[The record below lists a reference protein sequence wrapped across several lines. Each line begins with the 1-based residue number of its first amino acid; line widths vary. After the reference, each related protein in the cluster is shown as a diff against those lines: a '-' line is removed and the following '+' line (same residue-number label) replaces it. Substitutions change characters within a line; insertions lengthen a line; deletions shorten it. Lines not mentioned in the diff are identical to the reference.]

1 MKRRMKKTT
10 KQYITVA
17 AICLTTIGGIAIVLC
32 LSLYLHLN
40 KEFSMKYKL
49 VLDELAANQKE
60 VYIATCDIS
69 MGEYITKD
77 NIEYKKVFST
87 QPEATYFTKDDI
99 GKMVI
104 VDIKEGTHLLST
116 MVTENIVDTDL
127 RETSYNVITVNTNIT
142 HNDMV
147 DIRILY
153 PNGENYIVLSKKYI
167 KFFDESKEE
176 NYFWLLEEEILRMS
190 SAIVD
195 AYLYQG
201 AVLYTTKYIEPNVQ
215 SESIITYTPSL
226 VAIELIRNSPNIIKI
241 ASEYLNQEVR
251 KNLEN
256 RLAKSSD
263 LDVSNIKWDV
273 KDNSYVEENKN
284 NTVSK
289 TDSNQVVDKNGFVYY
304 TSEFNAEEKEVEF
317 GE

>member
-1 MKRRMKKTT
+1 M
-10 KQYITVA
+10 VA
-17 AICLTTIGGIAIVLC
+17 AICLTIIGGIAIAFC
-32 LSLYLHLN
+32 MSLYIHLK
-40 KEFSMKYKL
+40 KEFGIKYNL
-49 VLDELAANQKE
+49 VLEELASNQKE

-87 QPEATYFTKDDI
+87 QPEVTYFTKEDI

-104 VDIKEGTHLLST
+104 VEIKEGTHILST
-116 MVTENIVDTDL
+116 MVTENILDTDL

-153 PNGENYIVLSKKYI
+153 PNGENYIILSKKQI
-167 KFFDESKEE
+167 KFFDESKEIF
-176 NYFWLLEEEILRMS
+176 YFWLLEEEILRMS
-190 SAIVD
+190 SAIID
-195 AYLYQG
+195 AFLYKG

-226 VAIELIRNSPNIIKI
+226 VSIELIRDSPNIVTI
-241 ASEYLNQEVR
+241 ASNYLSQEVR

-256 RLAKSSD
+256 RLAKSSNV
-263 LDVSNIKWDV
+263 DVSNINWDV
-273 KDNSYVEENKN
+273 KNNSYIEQKE
-284 NTVSK
+284 SK
-289 TDSNQVVDKNGFVYY
+289 QIVDENGFIYY
-304 TSEFNAEEKEVEF
+304 TSDFNSEEKEVEF